1 MSELFQRINDFMMN
15 NPVFVTWIVA
25 VLIFALG
32 VVLQHLW
39 IKEYISEWKLNDLL
53 KKTGKESLHNVI
65 ISDGLDGKIFIEY
78 LILMPKKILL
88 LGVKKYRGLIFAAE
102 KIDLWTQV
110 IGNKSYKFENPLRQL
125 ENDALALNSKIENS
139 EIDTKVLFIKG
150 SEFPK
155 GKPENVV
162 TISEVKEWCKDF
174 TAAADITVALRADWE
189 RLRDLAGSN
198 DIVKDKMVL
207 LDKDNASNFSVLS
220 LVGITTILLLWLG
233 LRLM

>member
-1 MSELFQRINDFMMN
+1 MSELFQRINDFMIN
-15 NPVFVTWIVA
+15 NPAFVTWIVVVLILALGA
-25 VLIFALG
+25 VL
-32 VVLQHLW
+32 QRLW

-65 ISDGLDGKIFIEY
+65 IPDGLDGKIFIEY

-139 EIDTKVLFIKG
+139 KIEIKVLFIKG

-155 GKPENVV
+155 GKPESVV
-162 TISEVKEWCKDF
+162 TISDIKEWSKDF
-174 TAAADITVALRADWE
+174 TATDITAALHADWE
-189 RLRDLAGSN
+189 RLRELAGSN
-198 DIVKDKMVL
+198 DFVKDKIVL
-207 LDKDNASNFSVLS
+207 LDKNNTSNFNVLS
-220 LVGITTILLLWLG
+220 LVGITTVLLLWLAW
-233 LRLM
+233 RLI

>member
-1 MSELFQRINDFMMN
+1 MSELYQRINDFMIN
-15 NPVFVTWIVA
+15 NPAFVTWVVA
-25 VLIFALG
+25 VLILALG
-32 VVLQHLW
+32 VVLQRSW
-39 IKEYISEWKLNDLL
+39 IKEYISEWKLNNLL

-78 LILMPKKILL
+78 LILTPKKILL

-102 KIDLWTQV
+102 KIALWTQV
-110 IGNKSYKFENPLRQL
+110 IGNKSYKFENPLHQL

-139 EIDTKVLFIKG
+139 KIETKVLFIKG

-162 TISEVKEWCKDF
+162 TISEVKEWYKDS
-174 TAAADITVALRADWE
+174 AATADITAALRADWE

-198 DIVKDKMVL
+198 DFVKDKMVL
-207 LDKDNASNFSVLS
+207 FDENNTSNFNVLF
-220 LVGITTILLLWLG
+220 LVGITTVLLLWLG